1 MDYCLLAKEE
11 YDMNIKPSSIQ
22 CAVARLMTNS
32 TASDDVITHELN
44 SVTEKEWNEMC
55 LVLDSI
61 LKKHDDPFDKGKT
74 MMVADFVN
82 VGAANG
88 VNEATLFIAY
98 MNWKSK

>member
-1 MDYCLLAKEE
+1 MD
-11 YDMNIKPSSIQ
+11 IKPSSRQ
-22 CAVARLMTNS
+22 CEIARLITNS
-32 TASDDVITHELN
+32 KASNDVITHELN
-44 SVTEKEWNEMC
+44 SVTEKDWNEMC

-61 LKKHDDPFDKGKT
+61 LKKHDASFDKGKT
-74 MMVADFVN
+74 MMIVDFVN

>member
-1 MDYCLLAKEE
+1 
-11 YDMNIKPSSIQ
+11 MNIKPSSIQ